1 MQGVFIGGDLILTL
15 LICLIIPGFLG
26 YLVFKYTV
34 QEDLDRRS
42 ESSQIAMM
50 LLLGISGI
58 ASLCAI
64 NFLLRPFPD
73 VASFISPDELMLKK
87 LDVKFWTSYL
97 ALFCTSMLSGAFW
110 AFISE
115 RGIAPTLLLSRGI
128 CYCLKH
134 SGKIPC
140 ESAMRFLI
148 DQMQEQNHNPS
159 LVRVREL
166 GKTQGLIGWWNGFS
180 ESEKEINLAL
190 VECCDA
196 TTDLSNKFDLYP
208 RKCIINYETGFIV
221 EFLDVNEE
229 YADRFYDI
237 IVAEYKKL
245 CEKLIG

>member
-26 YLVFKYTV
+26 YLVFKYSV

-42 ESSQIAMM
+42 ESTQIAMM

-134 SGKIPC
+134 SGKIPLIC
-140 ESAMRFLI
+140 QRNLIYIRENVLSIMKQVLLLNFLTLIKSTRI
-148 DQMQEQNHNPS
+148 DFTIS
-159 LVRVREL
+159 LQRNTKSYVR
-166 GKTQGLIGWWNGFS
+166 N
-180 ESEKEINLAL
+180 
-190 VECCDA
+190 
-196 TTDLSNKFDLYP
+196 
-208 RKCIINYETGFIV
+208 
-221 EFLDVNEE
+221 
-229 YADRFYDI
+229 
-237 IVAEYKKL
+237 
-245 CEKLIG
+245 